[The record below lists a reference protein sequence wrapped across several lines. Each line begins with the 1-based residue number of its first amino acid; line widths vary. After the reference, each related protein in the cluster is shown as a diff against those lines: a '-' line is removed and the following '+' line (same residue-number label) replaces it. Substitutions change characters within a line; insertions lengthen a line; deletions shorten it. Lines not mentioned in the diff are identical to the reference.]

1 MADMPADARIYDV
14 QGRQHSA
21 LQPGVNII
29 RYSNGTVRK
38 VLVK

>member
-21 LQPGVNII
+21 LQSGVNII